1 RRQFQRLLPGPG
13 GVVEAGADVADVRGE
28 AASRVVERTRGEYE
42 AAVDAVEGVEDR
54 LHRRQAVVGA
64 GAVERGQAL
73 RPRFGDQLAD
83 EVVAEAA
90 DRAGGRGE
98 RRAER
103 RRSRCGQRVEGGD
116 EGSHGDARG
125 LAGGEHAEQDVF
137 G

>member
-1 RRQFQRLLPGPG
+1 KPAEGFGDLVQQLALLHVGGAEADQGERRVARRQFQRLLPGPG

-103 RRSRCGQRVEGGD
+103 RR
-116 EGSHGDARG
+116 
-125 LAGGEHAEQDVF
+125 
-137 G
+137 